1 MRTIAMLIAAVA
13 LLAPLAAHAQ
23 DARAA
28 LEDVAKALG
37 ATNLK
42 SIEVTGTGVN
52 FAVGQSPAPGTPWP
66 RANVKDYTR
75 AINYETASL
84 RDEIV
89 RTQGENPPRGGGAQP
104 IRGEQRQILAVS
116 GDYAWNVVGDVA
128 TPAPIALAE
137 RQFQLWATPHGIVKA
152 AVAHNATVRGKTIA
166 FAIPGRL
173 AVQATVD
180 DRNLIEKVEATIP
193 NAVLG
198 DMPLQV
204 TYADYQDFGGVKFPT
219 KIRQVAGGFPSLDL
233 AVSQVRPNAA
243 VDIQVPEAVR
253 QTTAPYARVTTQMVA
268 DGVWYVAGG
277 THHSVAIEMKDHLIV
292 VESPL
297 NDQRALAVLA
307 EVRGLVPNKPIRY
320 VINSH
325 HHFDHAGGLRAVA
338 GEGVTIVTHEVNR
351 PFLDQALAAPA
362 TINPDHLAQSGR
374 KGTVEGVRDRR
385 TMTDGAR
392 TVEILHIAGNL
403 HADGLLMVYLPKE
416 KLLIEADAYTPL
428 ALNAPVPM
436 PVSPFTSNLADNITR
451 LGLTVDRLLPLHGR
465 VVPLAELNRTIG
477 RTN

>member
-1 MRTIAMLIAAVA
+1 
-13 LLAPLAAHAQ
+13 
-23 DARAA
+23 
-28 LEDVAKALG
+28 
-37 ATNLK
+37 
-42 SIEVTGTGVN
+42 
-52 FAVGQSPAPGTPWP
+52 
-66 RANVKDYTR
+66 
-75 AINYETASL
+75 
-84 RDEIV
+84 
-89 RTQGENPPRGGGAQP
+89 
-104 IRGEQRQILAVS
+104 
-116 GDYAWNVVGDVA
+116 
-128 TPAPIALAE
+128 
-137 RQFQLWATPHGIVKA
+137 
-152 AVAHNATVRGKTIA
+152 
-166 FAIPGRL
+166 
-173 AVQATVD
+173 
-180 DRNLIEKVEATIP
+180 
-193 NAVLG
+193 
-198 DMPLQV
+198 
-204 TYADYQDFGGVKFPT
+204 
-219 KIRQVAGGFPSLDL
+219 
-233 AVSQVRPNAA
+233 
-243 VDIQVPEAVR
+243 
-253 QTTAPYARVTTQMVA
+253 
-268 DGVWYVAGG
+268 
-277 THHSVAIEMKDHLIV
+277 
-292 VESPL
+292 
-297 NDQRALAVLA
+297 VLA

-351 PFLDQALAAPA
+351 PFLEQALAAPA
-362 TINPDHLAQSGR
+362 TINPDHLAKSGR